1 MCSSAN
7 RGSKGL
13 SQHIIKWSV
22 SWKIFYFLGD
32 TMGIRKGAVDSVRGG
47 WCKFRD
53 LVPLLA
59 SRDLPLGAR
68 GRYS

>member
-1 MCSSAN
+1 MSSSAN

-22 SWKIFYFLGD
+22 SWKIFYFLG
-32 TMGIRKGAVDSVRGG
+32 IRKGAVDSVRGG

-53 LVPLLA
+53 LVSLLA